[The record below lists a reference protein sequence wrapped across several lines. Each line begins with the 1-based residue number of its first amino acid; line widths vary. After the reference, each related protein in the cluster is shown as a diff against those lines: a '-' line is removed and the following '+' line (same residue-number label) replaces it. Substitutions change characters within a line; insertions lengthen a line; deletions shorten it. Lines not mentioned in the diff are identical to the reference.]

1 MFGHDRFAFEFQKEF
16 ADRELIFSEGDSGR
30 ELYIIQE
37 GEIVIEKKSAQ
48 GPIILA
54 TFRKGDVVGEMS
66 LLESRPRFASAY
78 AKGATRVLVIKAGGF
93 LLKIRR
99 DPTFAF
105 ELLQSLSM
113 RIRVTN
119 ERLLEAA
126 RLGNLGPELLAEVLS
141 INESSVLEKP

>member
-1 MFGHDRFAFEFQKEF
+1 MFGHDRFAYEVEKEF
-16 ADRELIFSEGDSGR
+16 ADGERIFEEGDDGT

-37 GEIVIEKKSAQ
+37 GSIVIKKKSDQ
-48 GPIILA
+48 GPVHLA
-54 TFRKGDVVGEMS
+54 TFHKGDVVGEMS
-66 LLESRPRFASAY
+66 LLESRPRFASGY
-78 AKGATRVLVIKAGGF
+78 AKGKTRLLVIKAGGF

-119 ERLLEAA
+119 ERLLAA
-126 RLGNLGPELLAEVLS
+126 AKLGNLKPELLDEILRLS
-141 INESSVLEKP
+141 EAQAREKS

>member
-1 MFGHDRFAFEFQKEF
+1 
-16 ADRELIFSEGDSGR
+16 
-30 ELYIIQE
+30 
-37 GEIVIEKKSAQ
+37 
-48 GPIILA
+48 
-54 TFRKGDVVGEMS
+54 MS

-78 AKGATRVLVIKAGGF
+78 AKGPTKVLVIKAGGF

-119 ERLLEAA
+119 ERLLAAA
-126 RLGNLGPELLAEVLS
+126 RAGNLSPELLDEILRLTEAQS
-141 INESSVLEKP
+141 RESF